1 MFKKIEVSE
10 IGNVFNLI
18 GKDWML
24 ISAGD
29 EKNINTMTASWGT
42 LGVMWNKN
50 VAMIGV
56 RPERYTYEFIEKN
69 EYFTL
74 SFFDEKH
81 KKDLVYLGTKSGR
94 DEDKIE
100 KSNLNLVKGENL
112 PYFQEAKLV
121 IKCKKIFRN
130 EIGENNFLDSN
141 INSWYDGPND
151 IGGKHIFYI
160 GEIVEVL
167 SQDSIFIE

>member
-1 MFKKIEVSE
+1 MFEKIEVSK
-10 IGNVFNLI
+10 IGNVFDLI

-24 ISAGD
+24 ITAGD
-29 EKNINTMTASWGT
+29 EEKANTMTAAWGT

-50 VAMIGV
+50 VAMIAV
-56 RPERYTYEFIEKN
+56 RPERYTYEFIEEN

-74 SFFDEKH
+74 SFFDKKY

-94 DEDKIE
+94 DEDKVRN
-100 KSNLNLVKGENL
+100 SNLNLVREKKL
-112 PYFQEAKLV
+112 SYFQEAKLI
-121 IKCKKIFRN
+121 IKCKKKFRN
-130 EIGENNFLDSN
+130 EIEKDSFLDGN

-151 IGGKHIFYI
+151 IGGKHIFYM

-167 SQDSIFIE
+167 TCKDEIVG